1 MHFRQRAQRCDGDE
15 PDEIPLVKN
24 TITGKV
30 SEEEEPSQKTGLRVD
45 KTRLDRRSKSFPTKG
60 NSMENQE
67 HQNDVFFSD
76 EERQALYKTIFSRRD
91 VRGQFKPDPIPDDV
105 LSRVLYASHHA
116 PSVGF
121 MQPWNYVVVTSNEV
135 KQKVHS
141 GFRKAHEEAA
151 NMFDSEKS
159 KIYRTLKLEGII
171 ESPINICITC
181 DRSRTGPVVIGRTA
195 IDTMDLYSSVC
206 AVQNFWLAARAE
218 GLGVGWV
225 SIINEEALQE
235 ALAIP
240 KEIVPIAYLCL
251 GYVSHFHNKPEL
263 ESAGWLERMPL
274 EDLIYFDQW
283 KNSKTSETSPLISQI
298 KEDSDFPKING

>member
-1 MHFRQRAQRCDGDE
+1 MT
-15 PDEIPLVKN
+15 V
-24 TITGKV
+24 
-30 SEEEEPSQKTGLRVD
+30 
-45 KTRLDRRSKSFPTKG
+45 RSP
-60 NSMENQE
+60 
-67 HQNDVFFSD
+67 
-76 EERQALYKTIFSRRD
+76 
-91 VRGQFKPDPIPDDV
+91 
-105 LSRVLYASHHA
+105 
-116 PSVGF
+116 
-121 MQPWNYVVVTSNEV
+121 
-135 KQKVHS
+135 
-141 GFRKAHEEAA
+141 
-151 NMFDSEKS
+151 

-298 KEDSDFPKING
+298 KEDSDFPKISG